1 MKMHDL
7 IWYQTVEVA
16 HIIVLRFS
24 LIKSFI
30 HNLHYNNY
38 YHFLTQFHCLK
49 CLNQMKN
56 FLENAGIQPWN
67 SNSSKLAH
75 FQSQTVI
82 SAKSGM
88 SQKIN
93 HKFYIQK
100 KKVQE
105 LLDTSVSQS
114 WICDCTTL

>member
-1 MKMHDL
+1 MTSLGIQRTSFIYYKHDHIMKMHDL

-56 FLENAGIQPWN
+56 FLENAGIQP
-67 SNSSKLAH
+67 
-75 FQSQTVI
+75 
-82 SAKSGM
+82 
-88 SQKIN
+88 
-93 HKFYIQK
+93 
-100 KKVQE
+100 
-105 LLDTSVSQS
+105 
-114 WICDCTTL
+114 